1 MKKLQIL
8 LKKTDDISQ
17 QMSLPFTNTCLSKI
31 ELLKSCNQFT
41 FNRLQKLNHS
51 LLFSSHPW
59 IRLFLIH
66 FSSSKL
72 VIPNNV
78 RTPSFWC
85 KMIQNKLVC
94 YGERQI
100 FYIFILQNFTSY
112 LIFTLMFWEVEKPSW
127 QQRDN
132 QALHEKY
139 ANTEFFL
146 VRIFPYSEW
155 IRRDTPYLSVFSP
168 NAGKYGVSFTQ

>member
-59 IRLFLIH
+59 IRFFLIH

-94 YGERQI
+94 YGERHFLH
-100 FYIFILQNFTSY
+100 FYS
-112 LIFTLMFWEVEKPSW
+112 
-127 QQRDN
+127 
-132 QALHEKY
+132 
-139 ANTEFFL
+139 TEFYFL
-146 VRIFPYSEW
+146 SNFHANVLRGRKTIMTAK
-155 IRRDTPYLSVFSP
+155 R
-168 NAGKYGVSFTQ
+168 

>member
-1 MKKLQIL
+1 MPESLFKQSCRLEEEHLFYRTPSVATSWIPINNSLNTLWRSSRFYWKKQTISANKWVYHLQIPVY
-8 LKKTDDISQ
+8 Q
-17 QMSLPFTNTCLSKI
+17 KI

-85 KMIQNKLVC
+85 KWFRTN
-94 YGERQI
+94 
-100 FYIFILQNFTSY
+100 
-112 LIFTLMFWEVEKPSW
+112 
-127 QQRDN
+127 
-132 QALHEKY
+132 
-139 ANTEFFL
+139 
-146 VRIFPYSEW
+146 
-155 IRRDTPYLSVFSP
+155 
-168 NAGKYGVSFTQ
+168 